1 MTVDRDP
8 KLDSVLTAPPK
19 EAWQVI
25 FEKLWEIFSAPL
37 TPRARRTRNHRAG
50 AKGQRN

>member
-1 MTVDRDP
+1 MTADRDP
-8 KLDSVLTAPPK
+8 RLDSVLTAPPK

-37 TPRARRTRNHRAG
+37 TPAARRTRSNRAG
-50 AKGQRN
+50 AQSQRT